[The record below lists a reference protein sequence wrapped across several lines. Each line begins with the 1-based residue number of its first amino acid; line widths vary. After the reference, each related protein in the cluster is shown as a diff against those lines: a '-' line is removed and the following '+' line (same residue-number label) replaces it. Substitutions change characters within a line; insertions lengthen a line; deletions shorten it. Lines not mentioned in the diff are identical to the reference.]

1 MMNYGAHNNLNPSIH
16 SNEIIAGFF
25 KWSLVILLLL
35 LPGGPILVTL
45 LAVAIGAIGKVKKV
59 DLFFL
64 FFLTGFLNGSL
75 ANFEG
80 YSMLRYLIL
89 LPLIINVRSKILAGK
104 VLTLPILVFFVYL
117 IGHSLVI
124 SPDPIFSLLNVGTA
138 FLTIATGFA
147 AIYSDRK
154 EVFWST
160 FQSICLVVAFWS
172 LVSIPFP
179 EFSYVRNARGLQGIA
194 THPNLFGVFLAPLCF
209 YALAR
214 LLIKPRFF
222 DTLLFIV
229 LFVTLVLSQ
238 SRTSI
243 FAVILTLLVY
253 VFFAEKVMEIYA
265 KRGIILFVPMVVILS
280 IFAGPISDGV
290 LDILTKG
297 GGGTVGVVDSI
308 EGSRGA
314 LFFAQIENIAAQPFL
329 GIGFKILSSGES
341 NSFFDAASTTN
352 SYEKGVFL
360 LALIEEIGIIGT
372 LLFSGVMYSML
383 AHVLK
388 RKVQSAVFFIPVCFL
403 FTTFGEATLLSI
415 GANGSLIWASIALS
429 NYKYKVGEG

>member
-1 MMNYGAHNNLNPSIH
+1 MLNYGAHNNLNPSTH
-16 SNEIIAGFF
+16 SIEMIAGFF

-64 FFLTGFLNGSL
+64 FFLTGFINGSL

-89 LPLIINVRSKILAGK
+89 LPLIINARSKILAGK
-104 VLTLPILVFFVYL
+104 VLTLPILVFSVYL

-124 SPDPIFSLLNVGTA
+124 SPDPIFSLLHVGTA
-138 FLTIATGFA
+138 LLTVATGFA

-160 FQSICLVVAFWS
+160 FQSICFVVLFWS
-172 LVSIPFP
+172 LISIPFP

-222 DTLLFIV
+222 DISLFII

-253 VFFAEKVMEIYA
+253 AFFAEKVMERYA
-265 KRGIILFVPMVVILS
+265 KRGIILFVPMVAILI

-297 GGGTVGVVDSI
+297 DGGVGVIDSI

-314 LFFAQIENIAAQPFL
+314 LFFAQTENIAAQPFF

-341 NSFFDAASTTN
+341 NSFFETASTTN
-352 SYEKGVFL
+352 AYEKGVFL
-360 LALIEEIGIIGT
+360 LALIEEIGIIGA

-403 FTTFGEATLLSI
+403 ITTFGEATLLSI
-415 GANGSLIWASIALS
+415 GANGSLIWASVALS
-429 NYKYKVGEG
+429 NYKYKVGER